1 MTFSDKIDMLTGIFE
16 NYLKKSKILKDTI
29 DEEAFLRNAVLATLK
44 SIDVILYDRITR
56 IPGYKYSRINK
67 KEIEL
72 TSDDKFQYNGIVSK
86 ISYSINIAIY
96 TDTIQ
101 IIISTRKNKQVKN
114 VNTYNITDW
123 KEIHYDKYCSSKR

>member
-29 DEEAFLRNAVLATLK
+29 DEEAFLRNVVLATLK
-44 SIDVILYDRITR
+44 SIEVILYGSNPR

-72 TSDDKFQYNGIVSK
+72 TSDDKFQYDGIVSK

-96 TDTIQ
+96 TDIIQ
-101 IIISTRKNKQVKN
+101 IIISTRKNKQVKD

-123 KEIHYDKYCSSKR
+123 IE

>member
-1 MTFSDKIDMLTGIFE
+1 MTFSNKIDMLTGIFE
-16 NYLKKSKILKDTI
+16 NYLKKSKILKDTV
-29 DEEAFLRNAVLATLK
+29 DKEAFLRSAVLATIK
-44 SIDVILYDRITR
+44 SIDIILYDRITR
-56 IPGYKYSRINK
+56 IPGYKYSRINE

-72 TSDDKFQYNGIVSK
+72 TSDDKVQYNGIVSK
-86 ISYSINIAIY
+86 ISYSINISIY

-123 KEIHYDKYCSSKR
+123 IE

>member
-1 MTFSDKIDMLTGIFE
+1 MTFNDKIDILTGIFE

-29 DEEAFLRNAVLATLK
+29 DEEAFLRDAVLATLK

-123 KEIHYDKYCSSKR
+123 IE

>member
-1 MTFSDKIDMLTGIFE
+1 MTFSNKIDMLTGIFE

-29 DEEAFLRNAVLATLK
+29 DKEAFLRSAVLATIK
-44 SIDVILYDRITR
+44 SIDIILYDRITR
-56 IPGYKYSRINK
+56 IPGYKYSRINE

-86 ISYSINIAIY
+86 ISYSINISIY

-123 KEIHYDKYCSSKR
+123 IE

>member
-44 SIDVILYDRITR
+44 SIEVILYGSNPR

-96 TDTIQ
+96 TDIIQ
-101 IIISTRKNKQVKN
+101 IIISTRKNKQVKD

-123 KEIHYDKYCSSKR
+123 IE

>member
-29 DEEAFLRNAVLATLK
+29 DEEAFLRDAVLATLK

-123 KEIHYDKYCSSKR
+123 IE

>member
-114 VNTYNITDW
+114 VNTYNITD
-123 KEIHYDKYCSSKR
+123 KYRFDSTYHE

>member
-29 DEEAFLRNAVLATLK
+29 DEEAFLRDAVSATLK

-123 KEIHYDKYCSSKR
+123 IE

>member
-29 DEEAFLRNAVLATLK
+29 DEEAFLRDAVLATLK

-67 KEIEL
+67 KDLEL

-123 KEIHYDKYCSSKR
+123 IE

>member
-29 DEEAFLRNAVLATLK
+29 DEEAFLRDAVLATLK

>member
-1 MTFSDKIDMLTGIFE
+1 MTYSDKIDMLTGIFE

-29 DEEAFLRNAVLATLK
+29 DKEAFLRSAVLATIK
-44 SIDVILYDRITR
+44 SIEIILYDRITR
-56 IPGYKYSRINK
+56 IPGYEYSRINK

-123 KEIHYDKYCSSKR
+123 IE

>member
-1 MTFSDKIDMLTGIFE
+1 MTFSDKIDTLTGIFE

-123 KEIHYDKYCSSKR
+123 IE

>member
-1 MTFSDKIDMLTGIFE
+1 MTFSNKIDMLTGIFE

-29 DEEAFLRNAVLATLK
+29 DKEAFLRSAVLATIK
-44 SIDVILYDRITR
+44 SIDIILYDRITR

-86 ISYSINIAIY
+86 ISYSINISIY

-123 KEIHYDKYCSSKR
+123 IE

>member
-29 DEEAFLRNAVLATLK
+29 DEEVFLRNVVLATLK
-44 SIDVILYDRITR
+44 SIEVILYGSNPR

-96 TDTIQ
+96 TDIIQ
-101 IIISTRKNKQVKN
+101 IIISTRKNKQVKD

-123 KEIHYDKYCSSKR
+123 IE

>member
-123 KEIHYDKYCSSKR
+123 IE

>member
-1 MTFSDKIDMLTGIFE
+1 MTFSNKIDMLTGIFE

-29 DEEAFLRNAVLATLK
+29 DKEAFLRSAVLATIK
-44 SIDVILYDRITR
+44 SIDIILYDRITR
-56 IPGYKYSRINK
+56 IPGYKYSRINE

-72 TSDDKFQYNGIVSK
+72 TSDDKVQYNGIVSK
-86 ISYSINIAIY
+86 ISYSINISIY

-123 KEIHYDKYCSSKR
+123 IE

>member
-1 MTFSDKIDMLTGIFE
+1 MTYSDKIDMLTGIFE

-29 DEEAFLRNAVLATLK
+29 DKEAFLRSAVLATIK
-44 SIDVILYDRITR
+44 SIEIILYDRITR
-56 IPGYKYSRINK
+56 IPGYEYSRINK
-67 KEIEL
+67 REIEL

-123 KEIHYDKYCSSKR
+123 IE

>member
-1 MTFSDKIDMLTGIFE
+1 MTFSNKIDMLTGIFE

-29 DEEAFLRNAVLATLK
+29 DKEAFLRSAVLATIK
-44 SIDVILYDRITR
+44 SIDIILYDRITR

-72 TSDDKFQYNGIVSK
+72 TSDDKVQYNGIVSK
-86 ISYSINIAIY
+86 ISYSINISIY

-123 KEIHYDKYCSSKR
+123 IE

>member
-1 MTFSDKIDMLTGIFE
+1 MTFSNKIDMLTGIFE

-29 DEEAFLRNAVLATLK
+29 DKEAFLRSAVLATIK
-44 SIDVILYDRITR
+44 SIEIILYDSNAR
-56 IPGYKYSRINK
+56 IPGYKYSRINT

-86 ISYSINIAIY
+86 ISYSINISIY

-123 KEIHYDKYCSSKR
+123 IE

>member
-1 MTFSDKIDMLTGIFE
+1 MVAGLAFRLANQSFLP
-16 NYLKKSKILKDTI
+16 SSSSRATI
-29 DEEAFLRNAVLATLK
+29 K
-44 SIDVILYDRITR
+44 SIEIILYDSNAR

-72 TSDDKFQYNGIVSK
+72 TSDDKFQYNGIISK
-86 ISYSINIAIY
+86 ISYSINISIY

-123 KEIHYDKYCSSKR
+123 IE

>member
-1 MTFSDKIDMLTGIFE
+1 MTYSNKIDMLTGIFE

-29 DEEAFLRNAVLATLK
+29 DKEAFLRSAVLATIK
-44 SIDVILYDRITR
+44 SIDIILYDRITR
-56 IPGYKYSRINK
+56 IPGYKYSRINE

-72 TSDDKFQYNGIVSK
+72 TSDDKVQYNGIVSK
-86 ISYSINIAIY
+86 ISYSINISIY

-123 KEIHYDKYCSSKR
+123 IE